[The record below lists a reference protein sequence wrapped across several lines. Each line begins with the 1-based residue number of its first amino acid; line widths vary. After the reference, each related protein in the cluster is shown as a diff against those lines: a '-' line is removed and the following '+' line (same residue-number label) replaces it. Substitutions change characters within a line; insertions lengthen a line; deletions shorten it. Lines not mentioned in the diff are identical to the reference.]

1 MDPLSHGLLGAVCGL
16 AAARRGARGA
26 LLAGAVGAL
35 LPDADV
41 LLRSNV
47 DPLLTLEL
55 HRTFSHSLLAAPV
68 GAALAATAV
77 WLLRRRQPGWRTLY
91 VAALAG
97 FLSAI
102 LLDACTSYGTQL
114 GWPFSATRYAAS
126 VIAVVDPLM
135 TGLLL
140 IGAVAAWR
148 RRSAVPAWAA
158 LACALAY
165 LGLGGVQHARA
176 VAAVSALA
184 ATRGDTLKRLVV
196 KPTLGNLLLWR
207 AVYEADG
214 VFWIGAIRVP
224 PLGEPVVYPGQPQ
237 PRLDL
242 ASVEASATQRRDL
255 ARFATVSDGWLVR
268 HPDHADVVGDIRYAM
283 LPDAHRPLWGVQL
296 QREAPSR
303 HVSLET
309 FRSFS
314 AEDRAHF
321 LAMLKGH
328 PVAAHAD

>member
-26 LLAGAVGAL
+26 LLAGAAGAL

-41 LLRSNV
+41 LLRSHV

-55 HRTFSHSLLAAPV
+55 HRTFSHSFVAAPA
-68 GAALAATAV
+68 GAALAATVV
-77 WLLRRRQPGWRTLY
+77 WLLRRRQPGWPALY
-91 VAALAG
+91 AAALAG
-97 FLSAI
+97 FVSAI

-114 GWPFSATRYAAS
+114 GWPFSATRHAAS
-126 VIAVVDPLM
+126 VIAVVDPWM
-135 TGLLL
+135 TVLLL
-140 IGAVAAWR
+140 AGVVVAWR

-165 LGLGGVQHARA
+165 LGLGAVQHARA
-176 VAAVSALA
+176 VATVTALA
-184 ATRGDTLKRLVV
+184 ATRGDTPARLAV

-214 VFWIGAIRVP
+214 VFRIEAVRVP
-224 PLGEPVVYPGQPQ
+224 LFGDPVVYPGRPQ

-242 ASVEASATQRRDL
+242 ASVDASPLQRRDL
-255 ARFATVSDGWLVR
+255 ARFAAVSDGWLVR

-296 QREAPSR
+296 QPQAPAR
-303 HVSLET
+303 HVTFET
-309 FRSFS
+309 FRAFS
-314 AEDRAHF
+314 AADRAHF
-321 LAMLKGH
+321 LALLKGH
-328 PVAAHAD
+328 PVAARAD